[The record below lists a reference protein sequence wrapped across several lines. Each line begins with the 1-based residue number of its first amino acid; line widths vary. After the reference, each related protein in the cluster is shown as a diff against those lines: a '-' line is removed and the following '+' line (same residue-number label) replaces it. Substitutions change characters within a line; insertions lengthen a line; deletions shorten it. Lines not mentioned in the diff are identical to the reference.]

1 MIKKPD
7 GSKRILRKKLNN
19 DITNILLLFEK
30 VQEWADLSNILQKL
44 YLTIEKYDIFVDV
57 ASKFLLFRRLSQCL
71 NPLLPSGVHSKALI
85 IYSVIFKK
93 AEKSFFINS
102 IHILCSGIFEFMLH
116 CTINLKTVY
125 FKNIRSILNLRENV
139 YIFAYAL
146 LLSLFNVVDSD
157 NNILLYIY
165 SINNYIG
172 EKIFFNNI
180 WLLLLR
186 HTEIRTNILH
196 FLETSF
202 SPQIQLLSKDR
213 INMLLPFKDDL
224 VLSSI
229 IFCLKDKNII
239 NQRITLSLLINNFP
253 LSQVN
258 LRSRKKGGAP
268 WAGGRSIDY
277 IPRDYQ
283 HNQASAD
290 YGGRNVEHAAIDSAV
305 ARSASYTARTLQGR
319 NGRVAEDRVTEDGVA
334 APLRLSE
341 KYERGNSKKR
351 YHSDNDQEEEGSGEY
366 SGGLTKASHG
376 SNPLM
381 GKIGGTMSQA
391 LWSGNHEVDINDD
404 RSASYEYQHED
415 SFAMVSKEEKYEDNE
430 KMLEKHEVEGFDGPI
445 SELSNFGSGSR
456 SDVRD
461 DFPSPLPR
469 SDVKK
474 VRYDID
480 PERRN
485 VEEMG
490 SGDMEGVITSR
501 TTGRSQGG
509 VKEELESTTSPC
521 VLFNDVSK
529 KIIARNVIF
538 LLQKGDIGLNRRIFK
553 YLYLFENNDEKNL
566 KEGIINIENYK
577 VFVETMI
584 DILEN
589 KFHDNCPSVLHVLY
603 TLLKNMDYVN
613 INKQIVHKIFLFLLN
628 FCYKN
633 RRDKRIKHF
642 FKNVLTLN
650 LISFDHIMSI
660 FLCTFYFLLKSYEGM
675 LRQNVDTYTKQFTNL
690 MNIMTYFVDF
700 LRRMNRYVYTYF
712 LFSFSV
718 AILRLMR
725 RLNLVMLSLFV
736 KYSHVKEISDKY
748 FMDLHE
754 VISRRH
760 SSLYYF
766 FFFVMHYNNYY
777 LNRCFV
783 FLAKESTFY
792 RAILRRGSGANQVP
806 LQNHMGFPNQ
816 VTTPVEEKRNK
827 MQKIGEARTNG
838 VEDEYKTQ
846 DNRIK
851 YEQYTNDKELKIRM
865 ADTSMDYMKRKVK
878 KKMFESDVNDG
889 SSANTSSIYNATHL
903 QRAEG
908 EGRNYA
914 MDVTSTR
921 SPLNDVASTGR
932 GYSGRST
939 FGQSGQGS
947 HNSYNYRAKLEN
959 DERFFSILIKYR
971 RKLMRN
977 LNDAF
982 VKNSDLYFFANNY
995 EYGIFLFYNF
1005 HLLVDKE
1012 HVNRSCYFFLRHILK
1027 NCSTDNQDKFYFWCV
1042 LFLHVVRI
1050 NFNRSLLKS
1059 SKPIVG
1065 QDVTT
1070 DSPVGAS
1077 KMYYGKRKG
1086 SKMQLQQ
1093 QEQLQQ
1099 QREQQREPLVGGTVS
1114 DVIES
1119 QVKNQMNLSGGEYSE
1134 RRIVEGLKGKKRN
1147 NFHRNNCSKSE
1158 QALLF
1163 SKSFMEGLLIY
1174 ANKIVKCI
1182 FHYIKVLRK
1191 NKKFIKIFFDINYL
1205 YFFCDN
1211 NYCLKI
1217 LRNSLKCKDNYEL
1230 TINVRVILQFIL
1242 NNETSEYHIIHSN
1255 FYNLTHDVFKLYS
1268 RRNTLINYYMIKY
1281 IKSNKKNLAYILDNI
1296 IINMFD
1302 LINEIEEGLLLS
1314 SAEGGGDHGASA
1326 GASYEEVAVVGS
1338 SATLGGPPLT
1348 GQHTNTQNNFEK
1360 CLRKLKCKFDYIHFF
1375 FMGVENFMLWLY
1387 KHRVS
1392 KKIYNARNKMSLEN
1406 YEKNLQ
1412 IVMCYICTE
1421 GNMSAAYF
1429 RNYLDVFFLLFLK
1442 IIYINENVGEIGTSA
1457 GESAASG
1464 VSDTNKVG
1472 HAAHAT
1478 HAAHAAHAVNAANNS
1493 NTNAAI
1499 VSTPANGGSSQKEK
1513 NLLKQSMLLEFK
1525 RDVINLMAHMFF
1537 CAYSSNKKMDYIK
1550 ILNSYY
1556 RQLIHHILFLYFY
1569 FTLKK
1574 YYILQIQLINFIK
1587 NILPLY
1593 ETNTDKNVFS
1603 CDVLEKDITFGKV
1616 MKHTNYEEF
1625 ILASKYH
1632 YELVNKNNLLVKN
1645 DVFIFSI
1652 LRKSMTVIFNFN
1664 EQVIYKEL
1672 LKTIIFLI
1680 ENIIVEK
1687 DVKSYYLT
1695 VFFLD
1700 LLYIIKS
1707 ETEKKKKNIFFIMK
1721 FCEFLSE
1728 VFKII
1733 YKDELKAQMKFPNR
1747 FEYDENITVDDIEN
1761 SLCEGKISTAAFCSV
1776 FSIKTDDKFITVQQK
1791 NISTLFSVIFN
1802 LYAYLKKKLR
1812 VYCRNNRSLL
1822 TQDDRNAPPNSSHY
1836 NNNSSS
1842 VYNNNSSVYNNNG
1855 SMYNENGGPVGT
1867 GAAVVGSVDQAGVT
1881 VDPLNSSNNDPG
1893 MFGNVFVQGG
1903 GALAHAGSPVKHTPM
1918 NSDSHH
1924 ALRMSS
1930 AERAE
1935 EAIRMN
1941 QDAFMEDTMH
1951 LSSTADRTL
1960 RMNIGEG
1967 IESDAALDAVVNTA
1981 MDKALGMEAL
1991 GSNVAAP
1998 LERGASSYGQ
2008 YATGDYAYGGRMPG
2022 AVGNEHM
2029 GSLSVDNLSV
2039 DHLRVEPLS
2048 MENLGMDR
2056 RVVEPL
2062 NMGSVASVGGDKSFA
2077 QAQHLASGNELL
2089 GSESD
2094 CLGQSYAEDN
2104 GSFVFPGGTNVDG
2117 EFSHGNVGTVG
2128 AYPSGKY
2135 IYRENL
2141 NKGSSEVVAQGMYRK
2156 GDNLNS
2162 AMVSGAYKSAYY
2174 GNVGYGNDKVQMDGA
2189 MSMHGDALGMGGSQ
2203 QRGGNLG
2210 GGNSGVGL
2218 LRTNMQGEGAARQH
2232 MPGLENRTFNSNQL
2246 ANMMGDVDMATGA
2259 GVTTGGGAAALGSL
2273 TRGLSFNAH
2282 SDNNTFTKTD
2292 DSTLALSKR
2301 IEHSFLYRGK
2311 LKSNGTTIEGSKRN
2325 KKILLL
2331 KVCLRN
2337 IISINK
2343 LLYFVTRND
2352 FLFID
2357 SLYTLFKEYIAKR
2370 KEYKQEKAEDS
2381 DDDTASYTH
2390 EHRNRFLKGV
2400 MRVARMGHGEQL
2412 AVGDNDYD
2420 DEDDDDDDDS
2430 SDGNDSENEYDR
2442 DEYNEYNYEG
2452 NDHDS
2457 DFDDSDSDSDHDEQK
2472 IIQEHVD
2479 PFVDDNGAIMGR
2491 ANINMGSGKKTIRK
2505 ERIREYFR
2513 REKKLLQKFNFIG
2526 KFGKSSMKK
2535 SMIVMNESGEF
2546 IEKKKLS
2553 FSLTLL
2559 TEFHDDILVKILDD
2573 LLNYYEK
2580 YKTKININ
2588 EFMYF
2593 VFHIYLNICT
2603 LTKRIIN
2610 CFIDFM
2616 FSLIKKITQTSQN
2629 IMSSLWFLYI
2639 LFVIENNHQYV
2650 FNDKLQKKII
2660 LEQISILIQISLYSY
2675 YSKNV
2680 KNNYNVQTPLPN
2692 FVLPFNIYYIVQDY
2706 FISNNF
2712 FKKRKKNAKSY
2723 YMKNLKLIERTFN
2736 INDYSEIAAI
2746 NALSFL
2752 LLCFYHVI
2760 VHSGTSGDGTASGSG
2775 TNHGAVH
2782 GTGNAAA
2789 HATSHSS
2796 NHTSG
2801 NNQAGSG
2808 NAASQMKSYICES
2821 SVNLFYENFNKYLSL
2836 IYNNSIQNVFF
2847 RYSFLL
2853 IMNLLI
2859 DYNYNCKYY
2868 IKKITFDLYAYITN
2882 VDIRCFKA
2890 LASIFKK
2897 LNESNIDELLLVPT
2911 SSIFSLKFNIIN
2923 SRINYINKLS
2933 LIILAGNRN
2942 FYLAHLPKIAEN
2954 ISEYLKFCTDL
2965 KLYREILILICTI
2978 IIKNDENEIYII
2990 IPTFISLILQ
3000 IYHVERMKYK
3010 IAVED
3015 LKNVDKD
3022 EDTYIYDFNSYN
3034 NEDVLSLLKTLLII
3048 INILVKRNVSFLNFY
3063 SWIFFKDI
3071 SIKRNSFSA
3080 HKDMG
3085 NYTRGERNDLNDME
3099 EINGGNVG
3107 GTPLRSGLPGVRMQ
3121 GVGGGNIPMDT
3132 PHALD
3137 SNVEK
3142 DLATNED
3149 MIEGVSFQPD
3159 GRTPKK
3165 NVLKDGEEDYFASCA
3180 NLMEQNADG
3189 DKDDI
3194 ITILLNANQEDD
3206 PFNKVSSMS
3215 PSHMIKNT
3223 ALQNKAKTEE
3233 GKFIAFLDIIEK
3245 LYTPSSPHKKHKLGA
3260 DAGADTN
3267 SANQAIAATGEGSA
3281 RSTSPTPPVQN
3292 STRNIQANE
3301 AEVTFLDEME
3311 NENEQGDRHSGYS
3324 NNVQNSLYYC
3334 DNYLSEYI
3342 INTKNQLSGYSSC
3355 ENNLSSSSVNSVRSS
3370 FSNNFSKDNM
3380 GAIFSDSSDDP
3391 DDASNSSSNDL
3402 SHLSHLM
3409 PNVDNDEQMSSDDM
3423 YSMAN
3428 EKWNHVHCLPN
3439 CDMNELG
3446 KKKKKKKKKVSVH
3459 SCKNIRLI
3467 LVYLSK
3473 KIKLNFY
3480 KYSMKKPKDETFILL
3495 KELNSVENE
3504 INDLFL
3510 EVDLNQVYADF
3521 LMK

>member
-1 MIKKPD
+1 MMKKTD
-7 GSKRILRKKLNN
+7 EAKRILRKKLNN

-44 YLTIEKYDIFVDV
+44 YLTIEKYDVFVDV
-57 ASKFLLFRRLSQCL
+57 SSKFLLFRRLSQCL

-116 CTINLKTVY
+116 CTINLKTIY
-125 FKNIRSILNLRENV
+125 FKNIKSILNLRENV

-202 SPQIQLLSKDR
+202 SPQIHLLSKDR

-224 VLSSI
+224 VLSSL
-229 IFCLKDKNII
+229 IFCLKDKSII

-258 LRSRKKGGAP
+258 LKNRRKGGPLA
-268 WAGGRSIDY
+268 AGRSVDY
-277 IPRDYQ
+277 IPRGYQ
-283 HNQASAD
+283 HTPGSA
-290 YGGRNVEHAAIDSAV
+290 EHGTVDSSV
-305 ARSASYTARTLQGR
+305 VRSASYSARTVQGR
-319 NGRVAEDRVTEDGVA
+319 SGRVGEDGVTEDGAVTS
-334 APLRLSE
+334 PLRLSD

-351 YHSDNDQEEEGSGEY
+351 YHSDNDPEEEGSGEY
-366 SGGLTKASHG
+366 SSGLAKASHG

-381 GKIGGTMSQA
+381 GKIGAGVSQSI
-391 LWSGNHEVDINDD
+391 WSSNQEVDLNN
-404 RSASYEYQHED
+404 RNASYEYQEED
-415 SFAMVSKEEKYEDNE
+415 SFRQSSKEEKCEYNE
-430 KMLEKHEVEGFDGPI
+430 KTLEKHEVDGFDGHPV
-445 SELSNFGSGSR
+445 EETTFGSGLRIDSR
-456 SDVRD
+456 DGFTST
-461 DFPSPLPR
+461 FPK

-474 VRYDID
+474 VRYDVD
-480 PERRN
+480 LERRN
-485 VEEMG
+485 VE
-490 SGDMEGVITSR
+490 GVDTSH
-501 TTGRSQGG
+501 TGHP
-509 VKEELESTTSPC
+509 VIALKEEVDPSGSPC
-521 VLFNDVSK
+521 VLFNEVSK

-577 VFVETMI
+577 VFVETVI
-584 DILEN
+584 DILQN
-589 KFHDNCPSVLHVLY
+589 KFHDSSQSVSHVLY
-603 TLLKNMDYVN
+603 TLLKNSDYAN
-613 INKQIVHKIFLFLLN
+613 INRQIMGKIFLFLLN

-633 RRDKRIKHF
+633 RSDKRIKHF
-642 FKNVLTLN
+642 FRNVLMLN
-650 LISFDHIMSI
+650 LISFDNIMSI
-660 FLCTFYFLLKSYEGM
+660 FLCTFYFLLRNYENM
-675 LRQNVDTYTKQFTNL
+675 IRQNVDGYTKRFTNL
-690 MNIMTYFVDF
+690 MNVMTYFVDF

-712 LFSFSV
+712 LFSFSI

-725 RLNLVMLSLFV
+725 RLNMVFLSLFG
-736 KYSHVKEISDKY
+736 KYSHVKELSERY
-748 FMDLHE
+748 FLDMHE
-754 VISRRH
+754 VISHRH

-777 LNRCFV
+777 LNKCFV
-783 FLAKESTFY
+783 MLGKESAFF
-792 RAILRRGSGANQVP
+792 RGVIHRGGVVYGNQCGNQFGIQYGNQYGVSNQVP
-806 LQNHMGFPNQ
+806 LQNQ
-816 VTTPVEEKRNK
+816 VTSPPVEEKRNK
-827 MQKIGEARTNG
+827 MQKTGEVRSYG
-838 VEDEYKTQ
+838 VEDDHKAA
-846 DNRIK
+846 DGKIK
-851 YEQYTNDKELKIRM
+851 YDNYSNEKELKIRM
-865 ADTSMDYMKRKVK
+865 ADTSMDFNMKRKVK
-878 KKMFESDVNDG
+878 KKMFEGDLNSV
-889 SSANTSSIYNATHL
+889 SASNTSSVYKVTPL
-903 QRAEG
+903 QRADG
-908 EGRNYA
+908 EVNYPHH
-914 MDVTSTR
+914 VNSR
-921 SPLNDVASTGR
+921 SPLNEGTSNSRGQLGR
-932 GYSGRST
+932 PPFDS
-939 FGQSGQGS
+939 
-947 HNSYNYRAKLEN
+947 NYRMKLEN
-959 DERFFSILIKYR
+959 DERFFSILLKYR
-971 RKLMRN
+971 RKLRRN
-977 LNDAF
+977 LNDAI
-982 VKNSDLYFFANNY
+982 VRNSELYFFTNNY
-995 EYGIFLFYNF
+995 EYGIFLFYNY
-1005 HLLVDKE
+1005 HLLLEKE
-1012 HVNRSCYFFLRHILK
+1012 HVNRSCYFFLRHILR
-1027 NCSTDNQDKFYFWCV
+1027 NCSCESEEKFYFWCV

-1050 NFNRSLLKS
+1050 NFNRGLLKS
-1059 SKPIVG
+1059 SKGGQVEHAEVG
-1065 QDVTT
+1065 
-1070 DSPVGAS
+1070 SPLCTGR
-1077 KMYYGKRKG
+1077 MYYGKRKG
-1086 SKMQLQQ
+1086 GKVQ
-1093 QEQLQQ
+1093 QEEQL
-1099 QREQQREPLVGGTVS
+1099 GGVS
-1114 DVIES
+1114 DVMEN
-1119 QVKNQMNLSGGEYSE
+1119 QVKNQLNQQGECSE
-1134 RRIVEGLKGKKRN
+1134 MKIMEEMKGKRRN
-1147 NFHRNNCSKSE
+1147 NLLNHFANMEKE
-1158 QALLF
+1158 LLF
-1163 SKSFMEGLLIY
+1163 SRAFMEGVLVY

-1191 NKKFIKIFFDINYL
+1191 NKKFIKIFFDINNL

-1211 NYCLKI
+1211 MYCLKI
-1217 LRNSLKCKDNYEL
+1217 LRDSLKCKDSYEL

-1242 NNETSEYHIIHSN
+1242 NNKTSEYQIIHSN
-1255 FYNLTHDVFKLYS
+1255 FYNLTHDLFKLYS
-1268 RRNTLINYYMIKY
+1268 RRNTLINFYMIKY
-1281 IKSNKKNLAYILDNI
+1281 IKSNKKNLAYIFDNI

-1302 LINEIEEGLLLS
+1302 LINEIEEGLS
-1314 SAEGGGDHGASA
+1314 SCGNVSGAGVSGG
-1326 GASYEEVAVVGS
+1326 GASYEEVVVSGGLPIVS
-1338 SATLGGPPLT
+1338 SAATLSDPRI
-1348 GQHTNTQNNFEK
+1348 NAQNNYEK
-1360 CLRKLKCKFDYIHFF
+1360 RLRKLKCKFDYINFF
-1375 FMGVENFMLWLY
+1375 FMGIENFMLWLY

-1392 KKIYNARNKMSLEN
+1392 KKIYNARKKMSLQN
-1406 YEKNLQ
+1406 YEKNVN

-1421 GNMSAAYF
+1421 GNMSASYF

-1457 GESAASG
+1457 GETT
-1464 VSDTNKVG
+1464 TNNINKD
-1472 HAAHAT
+1472 T
-1478 HAAHAAHAVNAANNS
+1478 HAVNDEDAFNAANPTDAVNAAN
-1493 NTNAAI
+1493 
-1499 VSTPANGGSSQKEK
+1499 PASGGSAQKEK

-1525 RDVINLMAHMFF
+1525 RDVINLITHIFF
-1537 CAYSSNKKMDYIK
+1537 CAYSYNRNMDYVK
-1550 ILNSYY
+1550 IMNSYY
-1556 RQLIHHILFLYFY
+1556 RQIIHHILFLYFY

-1632 YELVNKNNLLVKN
+1632 YELVNRNNLLVKN

-1652 LRKSMTVIFNFN
+1652 LRKSMTILFNFN
-1664 EQVIYKEL
+1664 EQVIYKEV
-1672 LKTIIFLI
+1672 LKTIIYLI

-1687 DVKSYYLT
+1687 DVKAYYLT

-1700 LLYIIKS
+1700 LLYIIKA
-1707 ETEKKKKNIFFIMK
+1707 ETEKKRKNLFFIMK

-1733 YKDELKAQMKFPNR
+1733 YKDELKTQLKFPNR
-1747 FEYDENITVDDIEN
+1747 FEYDGNITVDDIEN
-1761 SLCEGKISTAAFCSV
+1761 SLCEGKVSTAAFCTV
-1776 FSIKTDDKFITVQQK
+1776 FSIKTDDKFITMQQK

-1812 VYCRNNRSLL
+1812 LYCRNNRGLL

-1855 SMYNENGGPVGT
+1855 SMYNENGAPVVSGAVSGTIDPVG
-1867 GAAVVGSVDQAGVT
+1867 GT
-1881 VDPLNSSNNDPG
+1881 VDPLNTSNNDSG
-1893 MFGNVFVQGG
+1893 VFSNVFVQGG
-1903 GALAHAGSPVKHTPM
+1903 GTFARAGSPVKHASM
-1918 NSDSHH
+1918 NRDHAGGDSSDVR
-1924 ALRMSS
+1924 RMSS

-1941 QDAFMEDTMH
+1941 QDAFMEEEM
-1951 LSSTADRTL
+1951 LIGSTVDRAL
-1960 RMNIGEG
+1960 RMNVET
-1967 IESDAALDAVVNTA
+1967 DAAMDSVMNASF
-1981 MDKALGMEAL
+1981 DKAARMDAL
-1991 GSNVAAP
+1991 GSNLTSNVQ
-1998 LERGASSYGQ
+1998 GGSSYEQ
-2008 YATGDYAYGGRMPG
+2008 YAGGNYPYGRVSPTIPN
-2022 AVGNEHM
+2022 GNMGQLNVENLGVEHL
-2029 GSLSVDNLSV
+2029 GGG
-2039 DHLRVEPLS
+2039 EPLS
-2048 MENLGMDR
+2048 MESLGVGNVAPVRGEGTFTGAQNL
-2056 RVVEPL
+2056 V
-2062 NMGSVASVGGDKSFA
+2062 
-2077 QAQHLASGNELL
+2077 SGNEQLIS
-2089 GSESD
+2089 GSD
-2094 CLGQSYAEDN
+2094 YLVQNYGGDN
-2104 GSFVFPGGTNVDG
+2104 GSFAFPGGT
-2117 EFSHGNVGTVG
+2117 
-2128 AYPSGKY
+2128 YPNGKY

-2141 NKGSSEVVAQGMYRK
+2141 NKQNDVVSQGIYGK
-2156 GDNLNS
+2156 GDNLNN
-2162 AMVSGAYKSAYY
+2162 AVVGGAYPSAYY
-2174 GNVGYGNDKVQMDGA
+2174 GTVGYENEKMQMGGT
-2189 MSMHGDALGMGGSQ
+2189 MPMHGDALVMGGSQ
-2203 QRGGNLG
+2203 QRGGNIG
-2210 GGNSGVGL
+2210 GVSPGVGL
-2218 LRTNMQGEGAARQH
+2218 LRSDIQGGDLPPQQMH
-2232 MPGLENRTFNSNQL
+2232 DLKSDPFNSNQL
-2246 ANMMGDVDMATGA
+2246 ASMVGDVGMETGPAGMTTGAAAPALA
-2259 GVTTGGGAAALGSL
+2259 GVTSL
-2273 TRGLSFNAH
+2273 AKDFNFNAQ

-2292 DSTLALSKR
+2292 DSTLALSNR
-2301 IEHSFLYRGK
+2301 MEHTFLYRGK
-2311 LKSNGTTIEGSKRN
+2311 LKSNGISNEGSKRN

-2343 LLYFVTRND
+2343 LLYFVTRSD

-2357 SLYTLFKEYIAKR
+2357 SLYTLFKEYISKR
-2370 KEYKQEKAEDS
+2370 KEYNQEKEEES
-2381 DDDTASYTH
+2381 DDDTASSTH
-2390 EHRNRFLKGV
+2390 EHRNRDRFLKSV
-2400 MRVARMGHGEQL
+2400 MRVARMGNGHHIDG
-2412 AVGDNDYD
+2412 GDDEYDDED
-2420 DEDDDDDDDS
+2420 DEDDDDDNND
-2430 SDGNDSENEYDR
+2430 DSENDYEKD
-2442 DEYNEYNYEG
+2442 DYNDYQWEG

-2457 DFDDSDSDSDHDEQK
+2457 YFDDSDSDSDHDEQK

-2479 PFVDDNGAIMGR
+2479 HFVDDNGAIMGR
-2491 ANINMGSGKKTIRK
+2491 ANMNTTSGKKKIKK

-2513 REKKLLQKFNFIG
+2513 REKKLLKKFNFIG

-2680 KNNYNVQTPLPN
+2680 KNNYNVQTPLPS
-2692 FVLPFNIYYIVQDY
+2692 FVLPFNIHYVIQDY
-2706 FISNNF
+2706 FI
-2712 FKKRKKNAKSY
+2712 KKN
-2723 YMKNLKLIERTFN
+2723 FN

-2752 LLCFYHVI
+2752 LLCFYHV
-2760 VHSGTSGDGTASGSG
+2760 VVNNTTSGDGTASGNSA
-2775 TNHGAVH
+2775 NHGTTH
-2782 GTGNAAA
+2782 GTGNAAI
-2789 HATSHSS
+2789 HTTSHSN

-2801 NNQAGSG
+2801 NNQSG
-2808 NAASQMKSYICES
+2808 NASSANQMKSYICES

-2836 IYNNSIQNVFF
+2836 IYNNSLQNVFF

-3010 IAVED
+3010 ITVED
-3015 LKNVDKD
+3015 IKNVDKD
-3022 EDTYIYDFNSYN
+3022 EDNYIYDFNSCN
-3034 NEDVLSLLKTLLII
+3034 NADVLSLLKTLLII
-3048 INILVKRNVSFLNFY
+3048 INILVKRNVSFINFY

-3080 HKDMG
+3080 HRDMG
-3085 NYTRGERNDLNDME
+3085 NYTRGGTKDLYQ
-3099 EINGGNVG
+3099 IGGISAG
-3107 GTPLRSGLPGVRMQ
+3107 GAPLPGLHP
-3121 GVGGGNIPMDT
+3121 GVHMHGIGGGNTLVDPPTFGSKMEND
-3132 PHALD
+3132 L
-3137 SNVEK
+3137 VE
-3142 DLATNED
+3142 NEHCVQ
-3149 MIEGVSFQPD
+3149 GVTFQQD

-3165 NVLKDGEEDYFASCA
+3165 NVLNDGEE
-3180 NLMEQNADG
+3180 
-3189 DKDDI
+3189 DDI
-3194 ITILLNANQEDD
+3194 ITILLNANQEED
-3206 PFNKVSSMS
+3206 PFNKGSTMS
-3215 PSHMIKNT
+3215 PTHIIKNT

-3233 GKFIAFLDIIEK
+3233 GKFVAFLDIIEK
-3245 LYTPSSPHKKHKLGA
+3245 LYTPATTNKKHKLGTDGGG
-3260 DAGADTN
+3260 DAN
-3267 SANQAIAATGEGSA
+3267 SANEAITVTGEGSL
-3281 RSTSPTPPVQN
+3281 RSTTPPPPVH
-3292 STRNIQANE
+3292 SSRNNQANDPT
-3301 AEVTFLDEME
+3301 VGFLDEME
-3311 NENEQGDRHSGYS
+3311 NEEGDLQSGYS
-3324 NNVQNSLYYC
+3324 NNVKKNLYYC

-3342 INTKNQLSGYSSC
+3342 ISKKNQLSGYSSC
-3355 ENNLSSSSVNSVRSS
+3355 ENNLSSSSVNSVRSN
-3370 FSNNFSKDNM
+3370 FSNNFSKDM
-3380 GAIFSDSSDDP
+3380 GAILSDSSDDP
-3391 DDASNSSSNDL
+3391 DVSNSSSNDVT
-3402 SHLSHLM
+3402 HLSHLM
-3409 PNVDNDEQMSSDDM
+3409 PNGDNDEEMSSDDI

-3428 EKWNHVHCLPN
+3428 DKWNHVHCLPN
-3439 CDMNELG
+3439 YDMNELG

-3459 SCKNIRLI
+3459 SCKNIPLI

-3495 KELNSVENE
+3495 KELNSVEND

-3521 LMK
+3521 LMR